1 MRPLDLK
8 VAIQNSYEASRSEA
22 VRLDKPVAASHMAN
36 EDAKRDQVHRDQ
48 SVTQPPEAQFND
60 DIFEREKENE
70 PDYTDVPGG
79 KKEHGRRGS
88 PPQEKKEEPAAPAA
102 GAGDA
107 GKTGDSDSEGHFST
121 YA

>member
-48 SVTQPPEAQFND
+48 SVTPPPETRFDD
-60 DIFEREKENE
+60 DIFHREKEHE
-70 PDYTDVPGG
+70 PDYTEGSGG
-79 KKEHGRRGS
+79 KKQS
-88 PPQEKKEEPAAPAA
+88 PERQARPKTESKQGETPE
-102 GAGDA
+102 
-107 GKTGDSDSEGHFST
+107 TGDGEKPADSASDGHIST